1 MNTISKI
8 ERNLQVSPS
17 IFYPTY
23 ESTARRIIHQGGQ
36 YSGKTVNIIIS
47 LCCHAVKNTSKQLGF
62 KSEVITITAESMPA
76 LKGGAIRDFEDF
88 CMPYFEQFIL
98 QYNKSDRII
107 TFKSGS
113 KMEFKSFDSERKG
126 RGAKRTRL
134 FINEADSFDYMTFFQ
149 LDSRTDIQTIID
161 YNPTAKFWAHEHLIG
176 FPGNELMISDHRHNP
191 FLTEE
196 KHAQIEGYKD
206 PELWKV
212 YARGKTGNVTGT
224 IFPNWKMVDEFPNE
238 DGVFWG
244 LDFGYTNDPTALV
257 KCIKIGESIF
267 LHECCYTAAL
277 TPTQLLSILK
287 ANGYN
292 DEQTVYCEHDP
303 DVISQLRGLEINAIR
318 ARKGPGSVNAGIL
331 KLKEY
336 NVFYTYSSKW
346 MKEELKRYVWEVDK
360 NTGKP
365 TNAPVDAW
373 NHLMDAA
380 RMAVYTKYHRGE

>member
-1 MNTISKI
+1 MSTILT
-8 ERNLQVSPS
+8 NDLLVSPS

-23 ESTARRIIHQGGQ
+23 ESTMRRIIHQGGQ
-36 YSGKTVNIIIS
+36 WSGKTTNILIS
-47 LCCHAVKNTSKQLGF
+47 EACHAVYNTSKKLGMGD
-62 KSEVITITAESMPA
+62 EMITVTAESLPH
-76 LKGGAIRDFEDF
+76 LKGGAIRDFDRF
-88 CMPYFEQFIL
+88 VYPYFRQFIK
-98 QYNKSDRII
+98 QYNKSDFII
-107 TFKSGS
+107 TFKSGAV
-113 KMEFKSFDSERKG
+113 MEFKSFKDEYSA

-134 FINEADSFDYMTFFQ
+134 FVNEGNHFDYMTFFQ
-149 LDSRTDIQTIID
+149 LDSRTEIQTIID
-161 YNPTAKFWAHEHLIG
+161 YNPTAKFWVHDHLIG
-176 FPGNELMISDHRHNP
+176 EKGNELLISDHRHNP
-191 FLTEE
+191 FLSPE
-196 KHAQIEGYKD
+196 KHAEIEGIKD

-212 YARGKTGNVTGT
+212 YARGKTGNVIGT

-336 NVFYTYSSKW
+336 NVFYTYTSTW